1 MKSQKYQVK
10 VTFSCNRKTSPEKMT
25 IKEGVENSRF
35 MSLTVNKLSTKSRS
49 SLVIIGSDYDTE
61 FDIDDVELCADN
73 VKDLKIPDTYT
84 KEEYQALQEQSKLLE
99 KENRELKKS
108 LDALLATMKSA
119 ISKAETLRNPS
130 EVTKKKIQVRTKQVK
145 KVVVEPQMEV
155 ISETIDAKDSSPD
168 DKIVRVRT
176 RKAKNIS

>member
-73 VKDLKIPDTYT
+73 IKDLKTPDSYT
-84 KEEYQALQEQSKLLE
+84 KEEYQLLSEQNKLLQ
-99 KENRELKKS
+99 KQNRELKKS
-108 LDALLATMKSA
+108 LDNLLSGLKSA
-119 ISKAETLRNPS
+119 VNRIEL
-130 EVTKKKIQVRTKQVK
+130 IQDNVGAGVHLGVENLEKPLASRVK
-145 KVVVEPQMEV
+145 NSAADNEK
-155 ISETIDAKDSSPD
+155 SSPASGTQT
-168 DKIVRVRT
+168 KARRSKTKSIV
-176 RKAKNIS
+176 

>member
-35 MSLTVNKLSTKSRS
+35 MSLTVNKLTSKSRS

-73 VKDLKIPDTYT
+73 VKDLKTPDSYT
-84 KEEYQALQEQSKLLE
+84 KEEYQALQEQKKLLE

-108 LDALLATMKSA
+108 LDTLLATIKSA
-119 ISKAETLRNPS
+119 IGKLELVKNPT
-130 EVTKKKIQVRTKQVK
+130 EVTNKTKQVRTRQDK
-145 KVVVEPQMEV
+145 KLAPTAQIKV
-155 ISETIDAKDSSPD
+155 ISESSGAKEISPD
-168 DKIVRVRT
+168 EKALKVRRSKT
-176 RKAKNIS
+176 KNLS